1 MFKVGRKGIINF
13 LEAIIVIGILFVA
26 FAVLFPG
33 FSLKSR
39 WSDAT
44 TILTSRDMI
53 LTMDRLN
60 TIYTNSFDS
69 NALQNFID
77 TSIPVNRSSLVA
89 WAEIEGALKSSIVV
103 ACNCSDQQ
111 IQNLTYWMSGMKI
124 NGRSVNIVFTKS
136 TLDNII
142 PSDVL
147 LIWGNTNLD
156 SYLANFLNYLKNN
169 KGIVEI
175 NDFTSDSQ
183 TAEGGVQQL
192 IFGLA
197 YSGGKTFSDRSYAD
211 HFSRKPNNS
220 SDILYEP
227 YKYFF
232 HVPAPLKI
240 AEFAFSIPVE
250 NGMQQPACS
259 VNIGRGNFT
268 FNDTSYNFWICNSTT
283 AYFDTDNNA
292 SADTAIRTGG
302 QFRISGYN
310 FTLQYIDPFA
320 QIGVSFGTNYQF
332 QDFLIVWPSLQAC
345 PTGNGWSQYYSNQVD
360 TLNGDPYRVILN
372 ASFVSGQLTDLPVV
386 ITNGTIGRTAWIADF
401 SNNPNFKNN
410 CLTFGTVGDDKKL
423 LLTSLLLWTSNKQQ
437 LPTTP
442 ISIKNGFITKY
453 VNVQNLDTYEVYD
466 FNLGL
471 GSPFGS

>member
-1 MFKVGRKGIINF
+1 VGKKGIINF

-39 WSDAT
+39 WSDASI
-44 TILTSRDMI
+44 ILTSRDII

-60 TIYTNSFDS
+60 TIYTNSFDP

-77 TSIPVNRSSLVA
+77 ISIPVNRSSLVA
-89 WAEIEGALKSSIVV
+89 WAEVGGALKNSIVV

-124 NGRSVNIVFTKS
+124 NGRTVDIVFTKS
-136 TLDNII
+136 NLDNII

-156 SYLANFLNYLKNN
+156 SYLANFLDYLKSN

-183 TAEGGVQQL
+183 TPTGGVQQL
-192 IFGLA
+192 IFGLT
-197 YSGGKTFSDRSYAD
+197 YSVNRIFSDRSYAD

-220 SDILYEP
+220 TDILYEP

-232 HVPAPLKI
+232 HIPVPLKI
-240 AEFAFSIPVE
+240 AKFNDSIPVA
-250 NGMQQPACS
+250 NGMQQPTCS
-259 VNIGRGNFT
+259 ASIGLGNFT
-268 FNDTSYNFWICNSTT
+268 FNDTSYTFWICNSTT
-283 AYFDTDNNA
+283 VYFDTLNNA

-310 FTLQYIDPFA
+310 FTLQYIDSFA

-345 PTGNGWSQYYSNQVD
+345 PSGNGWSQYYSDQVD

-372 ASFVSGQLTDLPVV
+372 ASFVSGQLVDLPVI
-386 ITNGTIGRTAWIADF
+386 ITNNTLGRAAWITDF
-401 SNNPNFKNN
+401 SNDPNFKNN

-423 LLTSLLLWTSNKQQ
+423 LLASLILWASNKQQ
-437 LPTTP
+437 VAISPV
-442 ISIKNGFITKY
+442 SIKNGFLTKY
-453 VNVQNLDTYEVYD
+453 VNVQNSDTYEVYD